1 MTVNPMAS
9 TGYALKRGDV
19 GGFCGGGTV
28 SWDARKP
35 FANLTQVTILLSL
48 GASQVASQTNRKWSE

>member
-1 MTVNPMAS
+1 M
-9 TGYALKRGDV
+9 
-19 GGFCGGGTV
+19 

-48 GASQVASQTNRKWSE
+48 MASQVASHTNSIWSE

>member
-1 MTVNPMAS
+1 M
-9 TGYALKRGDV
+9 
-19 GGFCGGGTV
+19 

-48 GASQVASQTNRKWSE
+48 GASLGASQVASQTNSKWSE

>member
-1 MTVNPMAS
+1 M
-9 TGYALKRGDV
+9 
-19 GGFCGGGTV
+19 

-48 GASQVASQTNRKWSE
+48 GASQVASQTNSQWGES